1 MLKII
6 LPTIILL
13 PITLL
18 SPAKFIW
25 TNTTAHSLII
35 ALISLHWLTPSY
47 YPLKNLTSWTGA
59 DQISTPLLVLSC
71 WFLPL
76 IIIASQGH
84 LQHEPHLRKQ
94 IFISTLIIIQ
104 PFIILAFSST
114 ELILFYISFEATL
127 IPTLILI
134 TRWGNQPER
143 LSAGIYLLFYTLISS
158 LPLLI
163 SIIYLHSKTGTL
175 HLPIL
180 KLTHPNSTASW
191 TNLLSNLALLI
202 AFIVKAPLYG
212 LHLWLPKAHV
222 EAPIAGSILLAA
234 LLLKLGGYGIIRV
247 TLLIQP
253 VCNYLHF
260 PFLTLA
266 LWGALMTSSICLR
279 QTDLKSLIAYSSVSH
294 IGLVIAASM
303 IQTQW
308 SFSGAI
314 ILIIS
319 HGLTSSLL
327 FCLANTNYERT
338 HSRILILTR
347 GLQPLLPLI
356 ATWWLLANLTN
367 IALPPTTNLMAEL
380 TIIIALFNW
389 SPPTI
394 ILTGTAT
401 LLTASYTLYILLSTQ
416 RGTLP
421 THIISTPN
429 SNTREHLLII
439 LHIIPILALIL
450 KPELI
455 SGTPLC
461 KHSLT
466 QTLDCDS
473 KNRSLNL
480 LVCRGVA

>member
-6 LPTIILL
+6 LPTTMLL
-13 PITLL
+13 PMTLL
-18 SPAKFIW
+18 SPAKFMW
-25 TNTTAHSLII
+25 TNTTTHSLLI

-47 YPLKNLTSWTGA
+47 YPLKYLTPWTA
-59 DQISTPLLVLSC
+59 TDQISTPLLILSC

-76 IIIASQGH
+76 MIMASQGH
-84 LQHEPHLRKQ
+84 MQHEPHERKQ
-94 IFISTLIIIQ
+94 MFISTLIIIQ
-104 PFIILAFSST
+104 PFIILAFSAT
-114 ELILFYISFEATL
+114 ELMLFYISFEATL

-163 SIIYLHSKTGTL
+163 SILYLHSKTGTL

-180 KLTHPNSTASW
+180 KLTHPNPSTSW
-191 TNLLSNLALLI
+191 TGLLFSLALLM
-202 AFIVKAPLYG
+202 AFMVKAPLYG

-222 EAPIAGSILLAA
+222 EAPIAGSMLLAA
-234 LLLKLGGYGIIRV
+234 LLLKLGGYGIMRM
-247 TLLIQP
+247 TLLMEP
-253 VCNYLHF
+253 LSNHLHY

-294 IGLVIAASM
+294 MGLVTAASM

-308 SFSGAI
+308 SFSGAM
-314 ILIIS
+314 ILMIS
-319 HGLTSSLL
+319 HGLTSSML

-347 GLQPLLPLI
+347 GLQPLLPLM
-356 ATWWLLANLTN
+356 ATWWFLANLTN
-367 IALPPTTNLMAEL
+367 MALPPTTNLMAEL
-380 TIIIALFNW
+380 TIMTALFNW
-389 SPPTI
+389 SSPTI

-401 LLTASYTLYILLSTQ
+401 LLTASYTLYMLLSTQ

-421 THIISTPN
+421 THITSSPN
-429 SNTREHLLII
+429 SNTREHLLMI
-439 LHIIPILALIL
+439 LHIIPMLTLIL

-455 SGTPLC
+455 SGTPL
-461 KHSLT
+461 
-466 QTLDCDS
+466 
-473 KNRSLNL
+473 
-480 LVCRGVA
+480 